1 MLTGADG
8 QRGIGHHLP
17 PAGQASGRAERRSA
31 LVRPALRTAIAR
43 LRGAEAMGSRWQGPA
58 RAAEHFIAEATM
70 PHSLAGLLGSVR
82 GLLLELSDGIGGEP
96 PDAGLAGRT
105 GELGAKGL
113 HAAAVERVLDAK
125 SNACKP
131 AGLGVCPAAPAWQ
144 RAWGQLDLKLACG
157 ALGSL
162 DHSVRSRRVA
172 SDSPPHSS
180 PPGTRAAA
188 APVAQRVHRPGRR
201 SQLGAAG
208 AGVLQSAA
216 QVVMLHHRRRRRCVA
231 AAARLGPR
239 AE

>member
-1 MLTGADG
+1 
-8 QRGIGHHLP
+8 
-17 PAGQASGRAERRSA
+17 
-31 LVRPALRTAIAR
+31 
-43 LRGAEAMGSRWQGPA
+43 
-58 RAAEHFIAEATM
+58 M

-82 GLLLELSDGIGGEP
+82 GLLLELSDGVGGEP

-113 HAAAVERVLDAK
+113 HAAAVERVDSK
-125 SNACKP
+125 SR
-131 AGLGVCPAAPAWQ
+131 LQVC
-144 RAWGQLDLKLACG
+144 RAWGLPSRACMAACMGAALDLKLACG

-172 SDSPPHSS
+172 SDSPPLSS

-216 QVVMLHHRRRRRCVA
+216 AQGVMLHRRRRRRRCVA